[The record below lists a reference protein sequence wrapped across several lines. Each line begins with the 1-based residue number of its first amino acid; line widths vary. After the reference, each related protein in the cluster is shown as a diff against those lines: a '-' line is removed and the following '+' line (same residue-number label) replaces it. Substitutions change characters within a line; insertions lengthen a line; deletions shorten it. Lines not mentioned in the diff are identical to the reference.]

1 MRAWLARELSHGAGV
16 CCPSSD
22 ACQQLGEGRL
32 PGPSEQGFANC
43 SSSVRRSLPA
53 CQERL
58 AQGSR
63 PRGQR
68 ACRGTEGGRPPRPT
82 AALLLPCRPGGV
94 DDGLV
99 LLLLLVCR
107 QPSEPREPTPPA
119 ARRQLTSSSSSFSS
133 APLRCARPGR
143 RCRRRPSP
151 PARSCR
157 CFPASGRARSR
168 RPLSAPQAARAT
180 LPPPP
185 PPPPPRRSNQ
195 PDRPPTGSRRRSR
208 EQPASQVPPVGRAQL
223 RGLRASERAGLTSA
237 EGGGGR
243 EDAAERRG
251 REASK
256 RSTTPT
262 PRGRGRGRR

>member
-1 MRAWLARELSHGAGV
+1 MRAWLARELSHGAGAG
-16 CCPSSD
+16 CPSSD

-99 LLLLLVCR
+99 VLLHLVCR
-107 QPSEPREPTPPA
+107 QPSEPREPSPPA
-119 ARRQLTSSSSSFSS
+119 ARRPLTSSSSS

-151 PARSCR
+151 PARSCS
-157 CFPASGRARSR
+157 CFPRLAAHGAGGPSPLRRQPERLSR
-168 RPLSAPQAARAT
+168 LRLLLLLLGGATRPTA
-180 LPPPP
+180 
-185 PPPPPRRSNQ
+185 PRRGAGGGA
-195 PDRPPTGSRRRSR
+195 GSS
-208 EQPASQVPPVGRAQL
+208 QPARFPPSVGL
-223 RGLRASERAGLTSA
+223 SSGGCGRASEPA
-237 EGGGGR
+237 
-243 EDAAERRG
+243 
-251 REASK
+251 
-256 RSTTPT
+256 
-262 PRGRGRGRR
+262 